1 MPFEIQADTIE
12 NLWMKFIKIR
22 HVYRGA
28 VLLPSF
34 LFYHIAKSVKTM
46 RKKYYVTLIY
56 WLFFAVKPLEKEPA
70 IILSSTTIKAGKGEN
85 TVLECGAD
93 GSPPPNITWDRYGG
107 RLAPDRHTVKSGN
120 EF

>member
-1 MPFEIQADTIE
+1 
-12 NLWMKFIKIR
+12 
-22 HVYRGA
+22 
-28 VLLPSF
+28 
-34 LFYHIAKSVKTM
+34 M
-46 RKKYYVTLIY
+46 RKRYYVTLIY

-93 GSPPPNITWDRYGG
+93 GSPPPNITWGRYGG

-120 EF
+120 EFKA

>member
-1 MPFEIQADTIE
+1 
-12 NLWMKFIKIR
+12 
-22 HVYRGA
+22 
-28 VLLPSF
+28 
-34 LFYHIAKSVKTM
+34 M

-56 WLFFAVKPLEKEPA
+56 WLFFAVKPLEKEPD

-120 EF
+120 EFKA